1 MDSFKP
7 VNTKSLLAFT
17 FSQMVKLDNKEI
29 SVQEA
34 NAQANLIN
42 SAMGILDYELKRA
55 IVQTKLGSPNIA
67 PAIRQIESKGFD

>member
-1 MDSFKP
+1 
-7 VNTKSLLAFT
+7 
-17 FSQMVKLDNKEI
+17 MVKLDNKEI

-55 IVQTKLGSPNIA
+55 IVQNKLGSPNIT
-67 PAIRQIESKGFD
+67 PAIRQIESKGID